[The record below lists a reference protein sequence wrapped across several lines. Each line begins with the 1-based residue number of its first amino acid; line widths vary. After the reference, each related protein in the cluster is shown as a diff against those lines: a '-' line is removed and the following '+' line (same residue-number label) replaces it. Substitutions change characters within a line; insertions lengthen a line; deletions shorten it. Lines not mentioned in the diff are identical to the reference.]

1 MQSQKKCVAYGNGT
15 PSVIHIF
22 LYGPPFALQTRCN
35 LGEEAYGFWIF
46 LAPRK
51 TDVQSFGPKLRGI
64 KTGDCLSDVS
74 SVEIKHRPK
83 ATWRRRKGLFG
94 LQVTVHYE
102 GSQGRNS
109 RLESGGKNWGGD
121 RGGVMLTVLSRLVFS
136 YNPGL
141 HAQGVPS
148 TVGWALLPYKSL
160 IKTMSCPRLCLQS
173 NHRKVFFF
181 FFNWSAFF

>member
-109 RLESGGKNWGGD
+109 RLEPGGRSWC
-121 RGGVMLTVLSRLVFS
+121 RSQWAMLLTGLLSMAYSARF
-136 YNPGL
+136 
-141 HAQGVPS
+141 
-148 TVGWALLPYKSL
+148 L
-160 IKTMSCPRLCLQS
+160 I
-173 NHRKVFFF
+173 
-181 FFNWSAFF
+181 